1 MAHFIE
7 AILKLQGEVE
17 ESLWNEL
24 YFYANGA
31 LTSPSP
37 HTRANGCKII
47 SELIVFNEKVYT
59 DRLDRLKKLAHDN
72 WWEVRAQTLIILSRL
87 LIAHRKG
94 VLDKSGGEPEPLDD
108 NLSFRTI
115 FNYVLEIFRNGVTH
129 NILRIGLV
137 ELAELLNYEP
147 ELCERYLDV
156 LLNISEEIRLDV
168 LKTDGIKIGPVVFG
182 CNTFTYRLTGAPLE
196 WNAVGIARALDQNIR
211 ANRLQRVSKE
221 HLDILHS
228 ALSSYKE
235 SAESKTV
242 WLDIYKNL
250 KQYIY
255 GALADEALCVLASA
269 IIKQF
274 FLLKDLQPTIMQL
287 SKEHFKG
294 FLSKQRDLSLGGV
307 KQGHTTETN
316 MLSLFEHFN
325 GLGEDFREY
334 TYQILKEFSEEE
346 R

>member
-1 MAHFIE
+1 VKETLAEDTKLYVSYLAHFIE
-7 AILKLQGEVE
+7 IILKLQGEVE

-24 YFYANGA
+24 YFYANAA

-59 DRLDRLKKLAHDN
+59 DRLERLKKLAHDN

-87 LIAHRKG
+87 LIAHS
-94 VLDKSGGEPEPLDD
+94 KSSQEHEVDD
-108 NLSFRTI
+108 SLNFRTI
-115 FNYVLEIFRNGVTH
+115 LNYILEIFRNGITH

-168 LKTDGIKIGPVVFG
+168 LRTDGIKIGPVVFG

-196 WNAVGIARALDQNIR
+196 WNAVGIAKALDENIR
-211 ANRLQRVSKE
+211 NNRLQRVSKE
-221 HLDILHS
+221 HLDILNS

-235 SAESKTV
+235 TV
-242 WLDIYKNL
+242 
-250 KQYIY
+250 
-255 GALADEALCVLASA
+255 
-269 IIKQF
+269 
-274 FLLKDLQPTIMQL
+274 
-287 SKEHFKG
+287 
-294 FLSKQRDLSLGGV
+294 
-307 KQGHTTETN
+307 
-316 MLSLFEHFN
+316 
-325 GLGEDFREY
+325 
-334 TYQILKEFSEEE
+334 
-346 R
+346 